1 MHAGHLLSYGGK
13 GARSCGLRVC
23 QGAPWQAPP
32 CIPPAH
38 GPWPPCPRGHVGLV
52 HCVVGSVSTACPGP
66 SHGCP
71 GECSVVSR
79 VAVGDGACSGRE
91 SGTPRRLRPEP
102 GGQGQ
107 DRLWASPLLA
117 PLTRGI
123 FRREQAQAVPAFS
136 WGIETGEGPNCRH
149 QRGGHGAWHTAPS
162 LEGLN
167 HGGQTPR
174 WHVIVPFLCETLEAF
189 GVVVDRADVF
199 WQDAVLRR
207 CWTEHRREP
216 PEMGRAPVR
225 PAGRAALVS
234 AQAGCEAQLGG
245 LESAAGICTGPR
257 EVPHGFI
264 FPCGARDCSESAG
277 AREASQLPSI
287 PAVRF
292 APSTGLF
299 GHEGG
304 RPPQQA
310 EALCRSSRASP

>member
-1 MHAGHLLSYGGK
+1 M
-13 GARSCGLRVC
+13 
-23 QGAPWQAPP
+23 
-32 CIPPAH
+32 
-38 GPWPPCPRGHVGLV
+38 
-52 HCVVGSVSTACPGP
+52 
-66 SHGCP
+66 
-71 GECSVVSR
+71 
-79 VAVGDGACSGRE
+79 
-91 SGTPRRLRPEP
+91 
-102 GGQGQ
+102 
-107 DRLWASPLLA
+107 
-117 PLTRGI
+117 
-123 FRREQAQAVPAFS
+123 PAFS

-292 APSTGLF
+292 APSTGLC
-299 GHEGG
+299 GQEGG

-310 EALCRSSRASP
+310 EALCRSSRESP